1 MTRRLLE
8 ILVLALLLLPAG
20 CGRKKPVLAE
30 WELDITRPPEKW
42 LEMEPVRLLRDYVR
56 IDTRQERGEQEGAE
70 FLKRLFDCDGIET
83 EIVCPAPRRCSLL
96 ARLPGHRREGAL
108 LLLNHIDV
116 APVDRA
122 KWSEAPPFDG
132 AIQRGYLYG
141 RGAYDMKSL
150 AIAQA
155 LALRNL
161 KRLGIVPGSDI
172 LFLAEADEETG
183 HRWGVPWLLEH
194 RPEWFAGV
202 SAVLNEGGNIEVVLR
217 DARFWGTETVQAGY
231 ATAELEAASREPLEE
246 LAAKWS
252 KLDAPDVDIHPH
264 VKIGFDMLANHLTSP
279 LTDPLRHLDRVRRN
293 PAELAILPDRYAS
306 FLVPRAF
313 WAGPVFYPPDDF
325 LSLVVVSTPPGVDPT
340 PYLDG
345 IRKEASRLGIRVSH
359 DFSGGV
365 TSASPYPTPLTELL
379 RRVTE
384 AHYPGVPFGP
394 LPTFSAYTTSV
405 YLRQKGYP
413 TYGYSTIPMNITDAV
428 RRHGANERV
437 YLRDLIKGVALFE
450 DVLEEF
456 ALAGIPP
463 GDSESL
469 SPLRSEK

>member
-1 MTRRLLE
+1 MKKLLG
-8 ILVLALLLLPAG
+8 IVLSLFLLLPG
-20 CGRKKPVLAE
+20 CGRKGPVRTQ
-30 WELDITRPPEKW
+30 WEEDITRSPEKW

-70 FLKRLFDCDGIET
+70 FLKRLLDCDGIES

-96 ARLPGHRREGAL
+96 ARLPGRRREGAL

-116 APVDRA
+116 APADA
-122 KWSEAPPFDG
+122 AAWKEAPPFEG

-161 KRLGIVPGSDI
+161 KRLGIVPGSDV

-202 SAVLNEGGNIEVVLR
+202 SAILNEGGNIEVVLR
-217 DARFWGTETVQAGY
+217 DPRFWGTETVQAGY
-231 ATAELEAASREPLEE
+231 ATAEFEAASREPLEE
-246 LAAKWS
+246 LAEKWRR
-252 KLDAPDVDIHPH
+252 LDSPPVEIHPH

-279 LTDPLRHLDRVRRN
+279 LTDPLRHLDRVRSN
-293 PAELAILPDRYAS
+293 PAELALLPDRYAS
-306 FLVPRAF
+306 FLVPRVF
-313 WAGPVFYPPDDF
+313 WSGAVYYPPDDF
-325 LSLVVVSTPPGVDPT
+325 LSLVVISTPPGIDPT

-345 IRKEASRLGIRVSH
+345 IRKDASRLGIQVSH

-405 YLRQKGYP
+405 YLRQKGFP

-428 RRHGANERV
+428 RRHGVNERI
-437 YLRDLIKGVALFE
+437 YLRDLVNGVALFE

-456 ALAGIPP
+456 ALRGTPP
-463 GDSESL
+463 VHSE
-469 SPLRSEK
+469 

>member
-1 MTRRLLE
+1 MTTKHLGILLF
-8 ILVLALLLLPAG
+8 LLLLLPA
-20 CGRKKPVLAE
+20 CGRREPVKAQ
-30 WELDITRPPEKW
+30 WEEDVTRPTEKW

-56 IDTRQERGEQEGAE
+56 IDTRQERGEQAGAE
-70 FLKRLFDCDGIET
+70 FLKRLLDCDGIET
-83 EIVCPAPRRCSLL
+83 EMVCPAPRRCSLL
-96 ARLPGHRREGAL
+96 ARLPGRRREGAL

-116 APVDRA
+116 APADPA
-122 KWSEAPPFDG
+122 TWSEAPPFDG
-132 AIQRGYLYG
+132 AIKRGYLYG

-161 KRLGIVPGSDI
+161 KRLGIVPDSDV

-246 LAAKWS
+246 LAAKWRT
-252 KLDAPDVDIHPH
+252 LDSPAVEIHPH
-264 VKIGFDMLANHLTSP
+264 VKAGFDMLANLLTSP

-313 WAGPVFYPPDDF
+313 WSGPVFYPPDDF
-325 LSLVVVSTPPGVDPT
+325 LSLVVVSTPPGIDPT

-345 IRKEASRLGIRVSH
+345 IRRDASRLGIAVGHS
-359 DFSGGV
+359 FSGGV
-365 TSASPYPTPLTELL
+365 TSASPYPTPMTELL

-394 LPTFSAYTTSV
+394 LPTFSTYTTSV
-405 YLRQKGYP
+405 YLRQKGFP
-413 TYGYSTIPMNITDAV
+413 TYGYPTIPMNITDTV
-428 RRHGANERV
+428 RRHGANERI
-437 YLRDLIKGVALFE
+437 YLRDLVDGVALFE

-456 ALAGIPP
+456 ALEGLPP
-463 GDSESL
+463 EDSESL